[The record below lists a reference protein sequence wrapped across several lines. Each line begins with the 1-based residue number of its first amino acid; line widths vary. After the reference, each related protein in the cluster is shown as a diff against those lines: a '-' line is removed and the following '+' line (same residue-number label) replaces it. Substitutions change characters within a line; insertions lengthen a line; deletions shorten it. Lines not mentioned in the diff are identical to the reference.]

1 MKSSF
6 KKLPG
11 SRIELKVSLDDKEFK
26 KYWDI
31 AYDRALGEVEI
42 KGFRKGA
49 APREMADAYV
59 DKDKV
64 FQDAVQSAARE
75 TLGDYVEK
83 EGWVIVDQPK
93 VEALDAKK
101 GLEYKAE
108 FTIFPAVKLPDCK
121 KIARNVIEKRKP
133 VEVGDNEVQKS
144 VEWLRD
150 SRAKLTRVTRAAQNG
165 DVVEVDFETKVRGV
179 PIEGGTAKKDRFILG
194 KAQFIPG
201 FEDNIIGKKEGE
213 KFSFTLTA
221 EADYWNKQLQG
232 KAIDFF
238 LTLHGVYARELTP
251 LDDAYAKG
259 IGAFENLTALQT
271 SVRAGLLGE
280 KKNEEER
287 IRRMQILAELIKS
300 SEADIPEIFIE
311 RTIEQFGK
319 GKKLEGV
326 ELEKV
331 RGRARNNVLGNL
343 ILYQIAK
350 NEKLTPTKEEVEE
363 EAKYHTDE
371 RGSIDESRW
380 NGYIYDIVQQ
390 KKVFDFLERK

>member
-121 KIARNVIEKRKP
+121 KLQETSL
-133 VEVGDNEVQKS
+133 KS
-144 VEWLRD
+144 ENQLRLEIMRSKNRLSGSGIRGQNLRA
-150 SRAKLTRVTRAAQNG
+150 SRA
-165 DVVEVDFETKVRGV
+165 
-179 PIEGGTAKKDRFILG
+179 
-194 KAQFIPG
+194 
-201 FEDNIIGKKEGE
+201 
-213 KFSFTLTA
+213 
-221 EADYWNKQLQG
+221 
-232 KAIDFF
+232 
-238 LTLHGVYARELTP
+238 
-251 LDDAYAKG
+251 
-259 IGAFENLTALQT
+259 
-271 SVRAGLLGE
+271 
-280 KKNEEER
+280 
-287 IRRMQILAELIKS
+287 RRKTEM
-300 SEADIPEIFIE
+300 
-311 RTIEQFGK
+311 
-319 GKKLEGV
+319 
-326 ELEKV
+326 
-331 RGRARNNVLGNL
+331 
-343 ILYQIAK
+343 
-350 NEKLTPTKEEVEE
+350 
-363 EAKYHTDE
+363 
-371 RGSIDESRW
+371 
-380 NGYIYDIVQQ
+380 
-390 KKVFDFLERK
+390 